1 MTERKN
7 VKNKGWD
14 NLKPYE
20 KGDTSGKSEAGKL
33 GGKASGES
41 KRRMKTFKQSIL
53 KMLEEETV
61 NSKGERVSLQESI
74 VGGLILK
81 ARKGDV
87 KAFIA
92 IRDTIGEKPVDESKV
107 FVESADEIK
116 INLDLVKQGE
126 KRFYKDDDKADK

>member
-1 MTERKN
+1 MTDEKI
-7 VKNKGWD
+7 VKNKGWN

-20 KGDTSGKSEAGKL
+20 KGDTNGKSEAGKL

-41 KRRMKTFKQSIL
+41 KRRMKTFRQSIL
-53 KMLEEETV
+53 KMLEEEVV
-61 NSKGERVSLQESI
+61 NGKGEKVSLQDSI

-81 ARKGDV
+81 ASKGDV

-107 FVESADEIK
+107 VVEGAGDVK
-116 INLDLVKQGE
+116 INLDLVKDME
-126 KRFYKDDDKADK
+126 KHFNETDK

>member
-1 MTERKN
+1 MTDEKI
-7 VKNKGWD
+7 VKNKGWN

-20 KGDTSGKSEAGKL
+20 KGDTNGKSEAGKL

-53 KMLEEETV
+53 KMLEEEVV
-61 NSKGERVSLQESI
+61 NGKGEKVSLQDSI

-81 ARKGDV
+81 ASKGDV

-107 FVESADEIK
+107 FVESAGDVK
-116 INLDLVKQGE
+116 INLDLVKDME
-126 KRFYKDDDKADK
+126 KHFNETDK

>member
-1 MTERKN
+1 MTDEKI

-53 KMLEEETV
+53 KMLEEEIV
-61 NSKGERVSLQESI
+61 NGKGEKMTLQDSI

-81 ARKGDV
+81 ASKGDV

-107 FVESADEIK
+107 VVENAGDVK
-116 INLDLVKQGE
+116 INLDLVKDME
-126 KRFYKDDDKADK
+126 KHFNETDK

>member
-1 MTERKN
+1 MTDGKI
-7 VKNKGWD
+7 VKNKGWN

-20 KGDTSGKSEAGKL
+20 KGDTNGKSEAGKL

-41 KRRMKTFKQSIL
+41 KRRMKTFRQSIL
-53 KMLEEETV
+53 KMLEEEVV
-61 NSKGERVSLQESI
+61 NGKGEKVSLQDSI

-81 ARKGDV
+81 ASKGDV

-107 FVESADEIK
+107 VVEGAGDVK
-116 INLDLVKQGE
+116 INLDLVKDME
-126 KRFYKDDDKADK
+126 KHFNETDK

>member
-1 MTERKN
+1 MTDEKI
-7 VKNKGWD
+7 VKNKGWN
-14 NLKPYE
+14 NLIPYE
-20 KGDTSGKSEAGKL
+20 KGDTTGKSEAGKL

-53 KMLEEETV
+53 KMLEEEVV
-61 NSKGERVSLQESI
+61 NGKGEKVSLQDSI

-81 ARKGDV
+81 ASKGDV

-107 FVESADEIK
+107 VVENAGDVK
-116 INLDLVKQGE
+116 INLDLVKDME
-126 KRFYKDDDKADK
+126 KHFNETDK

>member
-1 MTERKN
+1 MTENKN
-7 VKNKGWD
+7 VKNKGWN
-14 NLKPYE
+14 NLIPYE
-20 KGDTSGKSEAGKL
+20 KGDTKGKSEAGKL

-53 KMLEEETV
+53 KMLEEEVV
-61 NSKGERVSLQESI
+61 NGKGEKVSLQDSI

-81 ARKGDV
+81 ASKGDV

-107 FVESADEIK
+107 VVENAGDVK
-116 INLDLVKQGE
+116 INLDLVKDME
-126 KRFYKDDDKADK
+126 KHFNETDK

>member
-1 MTERKN
+1 MTDEKI
-7 VKNKGWD
+7 VKNKGWN
-14 NLKPYE
+14 NLIPYE
-20 KGDTSGKSEAGKL
+20 KGDTKGKSEAGKL

-53 KMLEEETV
+53 KMLEEEVV
-61 NSKGERVSLQESI
+61 NGKGEKVSLQDSI

-81 ARKGDV
+81 ASKGDV

-107 FVESADEIK
+107 VVENAGDVK
-116 INLDLVKQGE
+116 INLDLVKDMVNHFNE
-126 KRFYKDDDKADK
+126 TDK

>member
-1 MTERKN
+1 MTENKN
-7 VKNKGWD
+7 VKNKGWN
-14 NLKPYE
+14 NLIPYE
-20 KGDTSGKSEAGKL
+20 KGDTKGKSEAGKL

-53 KMLEEETV
+53 KMLEEEVV
-61 NSKGERVSLQESI
+61 NGKGEKVSLQDSI

-81 ARKGDV
+81 ASKGDV

-107 FVESADEIK
+107 VVENAGDVK
-116 INLDLVKQGE
+116 INLDLVKDME
-126 KRFYKDDDKADK
+126 NHFNETDK

>member
-1 MTERKN
+1 MTDEKI
-7 VKNKGWD
+7 VKNKGWN
-14 NLKPYE
+14 NLIPYE
-20 KGDTSGKSEAGKL
+20 KGDTKGKSEAGKL

-53 KMLEEETV
+53 KMLEEEVV
-61 NSKGERVSLQESI
+61 NGKGEKVSLQDSI

-81 ARKGDV
+81 ASKGDV

-107 FVESADEIK
+107 VVENAGDVK
-116 INLDLVKQGE
+116 INLDLVKDME
-126 KRFYKDDDKADK
+126 KHFNETDK

>member
-1 MTERKN
+1 MTESKN

-14 NLKPYE
+14 NLKPYQ

-41 KRRMKTFKQSIL
+41 KRRNKTFKQSIL
-53 KMLEEETV
+53 AMLEQEIV
-61 NSKGERVSLQESI
+61 NGKGEKITLQESI

-81 ARKGDV
+81 ASKGDV
-87 KAFIA
+87 KAFTA

-107 FVESADEIK
+107 VVENAGDVK
-116 INLDLVKQGE
+116 INLDLVKDME
-126 KRFYKDDDKADK
+126 NHFNETDK